1 MEDCQN
7 CPGSGQLERWV
18 KNQSKLISRK
28 YRPLCHVV
36 RSLHFSPVSLHSQ
49 EVFFHAGVSDPDIGL
64 PDYSFFVLS
73 NIDEGTSINIKIKC
87 PVSENSKSSI

>member
-1 MEDCQN
+1 ME
-7 CPGSGQLERWV
+7 S
-18 KNQSKLISRK
+18 QSKLFSRK
-28 YRPLCHVV
+28 YRKLRNVV
-36 RSLHFSPVSLHSQ
+36 PSLHFCPVLLHSQ

-87 PVSENSKSSI
+87 PVSENSKSSIYSLDL